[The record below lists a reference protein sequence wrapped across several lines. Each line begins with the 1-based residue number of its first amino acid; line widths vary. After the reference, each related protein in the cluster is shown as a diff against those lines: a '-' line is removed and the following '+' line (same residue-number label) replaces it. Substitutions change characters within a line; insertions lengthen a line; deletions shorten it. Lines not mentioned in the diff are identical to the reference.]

1 MKALV
6 INKPGELQ
14 VKDLPTPAIGA
25 DEVLVRMRA
34 VGICH
39 SDYELYSG
47 KYIIPIDYPVIPGH
61 EWSGEVVETGKA
73 VSGIKPGDRVVG
85 ECVIE
90 SGEEVDHFGFSID
103 GAYSQLFKARPEW
116 LHKLPEGVSFKTGAL
131 VEPFTCGYY
140 AIEANGRTNAS
151 ETVVVSGGGNIGL
164 CASAAARGMGAR
176 VILVDPLPLRRA
188 AAEKIG
194 VDATIDPSAG
204 DAVAKVLELT
214 GGKGADLVIE
224 ASGHD
229 CLFGGGVRLCA
240 HRWAHYL
247 CRHQHRP
254 QGSGRARQDSGQV
267 ADHQGHDRF
276 AWRLAGGSAVPGPHQ
291 ARSFAD
297 SDALLR
303 SHQGHRSLRIRKE
316 SEGVHQGDSD
326 QRSVR
331 TRAAPRRRER
341 TMSSNQSDG
350 AVVTGAAS
358 GIGRAIA
365 AGLAADGFSV
375 VVADLDE
382 ANGRAAAK
390 EIAAANQGRAI
401 FQRVD
406 VTDRTSVSAAIDACT
421 RQFGS
426 IKVMVNNAGFNKPEP
441 FLEASE
447 AIWHKIMDVNALG
460 VMIGIQEA
468 AKAMIAAGTK
478 GKIINTASIAGRTGY
493 ADFAPYCASKFAVVA
508 LTHAGARALA
518 GKGIT
523 VNAFAPGVVATPL
536 WEQLDKDLMAM
547 GVSSAPGEAMENFSS
562 SILLGRVAQPGDV
575 VGTVRFL
582 ASPASDYMT
591 GQVLMI
597 DGGMILQ

>member
-39 SDYELYSG
+39 SDYELYTG

-61 EWSGEVVETGKA
+61 EWSGEVVETGRA
-73 VSGIKPGDRVVG
+73 VSGIEPGNRVVG

-116 LHKLPEGVSFKTGAL
+116 LHKLPEGVSFKAGAL

-188 AAEKIG
+188 AAEKLG

-214 GGKGADLVIE
+214 SGRGADLVIE

-229 CLFGGGVRLCA
+229 ASLAAVFDYVRIGGRITFVGISIGHKIPVELGKIQSKS
-240 HRWAHYL
+240 L
-247 CRHQHRP
+247 TIKGTI
-254 QGSGRARQDSGQV
+254 GS
-267 ADHQGHDRF
+267 

-303 SHQGHRSLRIRKE
+303 SHQGNRSLRIRKE

-326 QRSVR
+326 QCSLRARS
-331 TRAAPRRRER
+331 APR
-341 TMSSNQSDG
+341 
-350 AVVTGAAS
+350 
-358 GIGRAIA
+358 
-365 AGLAADGFSV
+365 L
-375 VVADLDE
+375 
-382 ANGRAAAK
+382 
-390 EIAAANQGRAI
+390 
-401 FQRVD
+401 
-406 VTDRTSVSAAIDACT
+406 
-421 RQFGS
+421 
-426 IKVMVNNAGFNKPEP
+426 
-441 FLEASE
+441 
-447 AIWHKIMDVNALG
+447 NALG
-460 VMIGIQEA
+460 VTIGA
-468 AKAMIAAGTK
+468 RGCLKA
-478 GKIINTASIAGRTGY
+478 GKFNTAASQGTCRLLAHPFRVQIAPS
-493 ADFAPYCASKFAVVA
+493 AA
-508 LTHAGARALA
+508 LSR
-518 GKGIT
+518 
-523 VNAFAPGVVATPL
+523 P
-536 WEQLDKDLMAM
+536 
-547 GVSSAPGEAMENFSS
+547 
-562 SILLGRVAQPGDV
+562 RV
-575 VGTVRFL
+575 L
-582 ASPASDYMT
+582 
-591 GQVLMI
+591 I
-597 DGGMILQ
+597 D